1 MPIETTQKNLKKMEN
16 ISKRGGKERE
26 RERESG
32 KIQNYG
38 VAPIK
43 PSEH

>member
-26 RERESG
+26 RERERAG
-32 KIQNYG
+32 KFKIMG
-38 VAPIK
+38 LPL
-43 PSEH
+43 